1 MQSLSRLRAERYSS
15 SSGHRLSGPLLQSYH
30 GSPRHSWKQ
39 QQKKT
44 TSFTAVVARLVVL
57 LLVVVGCYVGGK
69 HYMYR
74 RARSENKDDFFSS
87 LGLGSGQ
94 SSFRPP
100 SLWPSSDLG
109 LKMPSWNQPP
119 ADPDTAAKA
128 LKGTRAGRCGVRTFE
143 GHKLQLC
150 WEVKGCSNCLR
161 VVAFGAFL
169 TSVIPC

>member
-1 MQSLSRLRAERYSS
+1 MQTLSRLRAERYSS

-44 TSFTAVVARLVVL
+44 NSFTAVVARLVVL

-74 RARSENKDDFFSS
+74 RSQSQNKDDFLAS

-94 SSFRPP
+94 SSFHPP
-100 SLWPSSDLG
+100 SLWPPSDLG
-109 LKMPSWNQPP
+109 LKMPSWPQAP
-119 ADPDTAAKA
+119 ADPETAAKA
-128 LKGTRAGRCGVRTFE
+128 LKGTRAGRYGVCTFE
-143 GHKLQLC
+143 GHYLQLC
-150 WEVKGCSNCLR
+150 RVVKETSMCLR
-161 VVAFGAFL
+161 GLVLAH
-169 TSVIPC
+169 THT